1 MHYII
6 RMNNYKQPSVF
17 ISHGT
22 IYEAFKSIQLKLN
35 FLKLRKEFLKNN
47 PSAIVLF
54 SGHWQT
60 ENITL
65 TTTKKMTQM
74 DEGFPPE
81 FQSNYSTV
89 GNPELAHRIIEILN
103 KNGVIAE
110 ADNNRGLDHGA
121 LIPLMLLFPNEKF
134 PVLQISQQYK
144 LDPNYHKK
152 IAELLN
158 PLRNENILFIG
169 SGGLVH
175 NRSDIEKFG
184 GHEIKPDQWA
194 KEFDNFIANELADKK
209 NTNYVDKIIS
219 AYHHKQFYKSH
230 PTSEHFLPLV
240 FASAFGGQPTKIY
253 EAFQWKNLSMSAFMF
268 E

>member
-1 MHYII
+1 MENL
-6 RMNNYKQPSVF
+6 RQPSLF

-22 IYEAFKSIQLKLN
+22 IYEAFKNNQLKSD
-35 FLKLRKEFLKNN
+35 FIRLRNEHLKNI

-60 ENITL
+60 ETILIT
-65 TTTKKMTQM
+65 TAEKMIQL

-81 FQSNYSTV
+81 FQTNYSTG
-89 GNPELAHRIIEILN
+89 GNPELAKRIIEMLTE
-103 KNGVIAE
+103 NGIKAKAE
-110 ADNNRGLDHGA
+110 NSRGLDHGA
-121 LIPLMLLFPNEKF
+121 LIPLMLLFPNDKI
-134 PVLQISQQYK
+134 PVLQISQQNK
-144 LDPNYHKK
+144 FDPHYHKI
-152 IAELLN
+152 IAEILN

-175 NRSDIEKFG
+175 NRSEIQKFS
-184 GHEIKPDQWA
+184 GHEIKPDKWA
-194 KEFDNFIANELADKK
+194 KEFDDFITKELADKS
-209 NTNYVDKIIS
+209 NTNYADKLIS
-219 AYHHKQFYKSH
+219 AYNHTQFYKSH

-268 E
+268 G